1 MFGISLKTIPFP
13 PLIKFDLFYYTLLVI
28 AGDTIIGALSA
39 LAYIGLTYLYISAC
53 ILWQTWYNFGM
64 TTPAQPKLSN
74 TSKMPSKS
82 WSLPAWETCLGAR
95 ITDYDTN
102 KPDVADACKG
112 CYALTGAYMFP
123 NTIKARE
130 HNVLDWQKTD
140 WVQAMVKLIGKAK
153 YFRWFDSGDV
163 YAVALAEKITLVIR
177 ATPNCLHWLPTRA
190 YKDTPIRAVFN
201 RMTTKYHY
209 HKSSYSEA
217 ERVDSG
223 DYLPNAIIR
232 YSSDSVNGKR
242 LSNKMGLNSVIIQS
256 ESDFI
261 PEKGYALC
269 RAYTRGGSC
278 GDCRACWSDKVDTVA
293 YIYHGRSKPNAK
305 NFLKP
310 LLEV

>member
-1 MFGISLKTIPFP
+1 
-13 PLIKFDLFYYTLLVI
+13 
-28 AGDTIIGALSA
+28 
-39 LAYIGLTYLYISAC
+39 
-53 ILWQTWYNFGM
+53 
-64 TTPAQPKLSN
+64 
-74 TSKMPSKS
+74 MPSKS

-95 ITDYDTN
+95 ITNYDTN

-123 NTIKARE
+123 NTIKSRE
-130 HNVLDWQKTD
+130 HNAEDWKNDD
-140 WVQAMVKLIGKAK
+140 WVDAMVKAIGKAK

-163 YAVALAEKITLVIR
+163 YAVELAEKIRLVIK

-190 YKDTPIRAVFN
+190 YKNNSILAVFK
-201 RMTTKYHY
+201 RMTTKYWTR
-209 HKSSYSEA
+209 KGAMSKPKVVIA
-217 ERVDSG
+217 D

-256 ESDFI
+256 EDDFK
-261 PEKGYALC
+261 PEKGYSLC
-269 RAYTRGGSC
+269 RAFKRSGEC
-278 GDCRACWSDKVDTVA
+278 GTCRACWSDKVDTIA
-293 YIYHGRSKPNAK
+293 YVYHGKYKPNAK

>member
-1 MFGISLKTIPFP
+1 MKS
-13 PLIKFDLFYYTLLVI
+13 
-28 AGDTIIGALSA
+28 S
-39 LAYIGLTYLYISAC
+39 
-53 ILWQTWYNFGM
+53 
-64 TTPAQPKLSN
+64 PKLSN

-130 HNVLDWQKTD
+130 HNAEDWKNDD
-140 WVQAMVKLIGKAK
+140 WVDAMVKAIGKAK

-163 YAVALAEKITLVIR
+163 YAVELAEKIRQVIK

-190 YKDTPIRAVFN
+190 HKNNSIFSVYKL
-201 RMTTKYHY
+201 MTTKYWTR
-209 HKSSYSEA
+209 KGGKKII
-217 ERVDSG
+217 SG

-256 ESDFI
+256 EDDFI
-261 PEKGYALC
+261 PEKGYSLC
-269 RAYTRGGSC
+269 RAFKRGGEC
-278 GDCRACWSDKVDTVA
+278 GTCRACWSSDVDTIA
-293 YIYHGRSKPNAK
+293 YVYHGRSKPNAK

>member
-1 MFGISLKTIPFP
+1 MRGIV
-13 PLIKFDLFYYTLLVI
+13 YN
-28 AGDTIIGALSA
+28 LS
-39 LAYIGLTYLYISAC
+39 
-53 ILWQTWYNFGM
+53 M
-64 TTPAQPKLSN
+64 TTPASPKLSN

-95 ITDYDTN
+95 ITNYDTN
-102 KPDVADACKG
+102 EPDVSDACKG

-123 NTIKARE
+123 NTIKARM
-130 HNVLDWQKTD
+130 HNAEDWKKTD
-140 WVQAMVKLIGKAK
+140 WVDAMVKAIGKAK

-163 YAVALAEKITLVIR
+163 YAVALAEKIRMVIK

-190 YKDTPIRAVFN
+190 HKDNGIFSVYK
-201 RMTTKYHY
+201 RMTTKYSY
-209 HKSSYSEA
+209 MKSGVGTPI
-217 ERVDSG
+217 RVECG

-232 YSSDSVNGKR
+232 YSSDSINGAR

-256 ESDFI
+256 ENDFK

-269 RAYTRGGSC
+269 RAFTRGGEC

-293 YIYHGRSKPNAK
+293 YVYHGKYKPNAK

>member
-1 MFGISLKTIPFP
+1 MVRDVKI
-13 PLIKFDLFYYTLLVI
+13 
-28 AGDTIIGALSA
+28 
-39 LAYIGLTYLYISAC
+39 C
-53 ILWQTWYNFGM
+53 IM
-64 TTPAQPKLSN
+64 KSSPKLSN

-95 ITDYDTN
+95 ITNYDTN

-123 NTIKARE
+123 NTIKSRE
-130 HNVLDWQKTD
+130 HNAEDWKNDD
-140 WVQAMVKLIGKAK
+140 WVDAMVKAIGKAK

-163 YAVALAEKITLVIR
+163 YAVALAEKIRLVIK

-190 YKDTPIRAVFN
+190 HKDNGIFAVYK
-201 RMTTKYHY
+201 RMTTKTWVM
-209 HKSSYSEA
+209 KCSTGKPI
-217 ERVDSG
+217 VKPNM

-256 ESDFI
+256 EDDFK
-261 PEKGYALC
+261 PEKGYSLC
-269 RAYTRGGSC
+269 RAYTRGGKC
-278 GDCRACWSDKVDTVA
+278 GDCRACWSSSVDTVA
-293 YIYHGRSKPNAK
+293 YVYHGRSKPNAK
-305 NFLKP
+305 NFQKP

>member
-1 MFGISLKTIPFP
+1 MRGIL
-13 PLIKFDLFYYTLLVI
+13 
-28 AGDTIIGALSA
+28 
-39 LAYIGLTYLYISAC
+39 
-53 ILWQTWYNFGM
+53 YNFYM
-64 TTPAQPKLSN
+64 ITPANPKLSN

-95 ITDYDTN
+95 ITNYDTN
-102 KPDVADACKG
+102 KDDVAPACKG

-123 NTIKARE
+123 NTIKARM
-130 HNVLDWQKTD
+130 HNAEDWKKTD
-140 WVQAMVKLIGKAK
+140 WVDAMVKAIGKAK

-163 YAVALAEKITLVIR
+163 YAEELAEKITLVIR

-201 RMTTKYHY
+201 RMITKYHY
-209 HKSSYSEA
+209 HKSSVGE
-217 ERVDSG
+217 ELRVDSG

-232 YSSDSVNGKR
+232 YSSDSVNGAR

-256 ESDFI
+256 ENDFK

-269 RAYTRGGSC
+269 RAFKRGGEC

-293 YIYHGRSKPNAK
+293 YVYHGKYKPNAK

>member
-1 MFGISLKTIPFP
+1 MEMKS
-13 PLIKFDLFYYTLLVI
+13 
-28 AGDTIIGALSA
+28 S
-39 LAYIGLTYLYISAC
+39 
-53 ILWQTWYNFGM
+53 
-64 TTPAQPKLSN
+64 PKLSN

-102 KPDVADACKG
+102 KPDVAPACKG

-130 HNVLDWQKTD
+130 HNAEDWKNDD
-140 WVQAMVKLIGKAK
+140 WVDAMVKAIGKAK

-163 YAVALAEKITLVIR
+163 YAVELAEKIRLVIK

-190 YKDTPIRAVFN
+190 HKDNGILSVYR
-201 RMTTKYHY
+201 RMTTTTWEMKCSTG
-209 HKSSYSEA
+209 KPKIKPNM
-217 ERVDSG
+217 

-232 YSSDSVNGKR
+232 YSSDSVNGVR
-242 LSNKMGLNSVIIQS
+242 LSNKMGLNSVIIQA
-256 ESDFI
+256 EDDFK
-261 PEKGYALC
+261 PEKGYSLC

-278 GDCRACWSDKVDTVA
+278 GDCRACWSDKVDTIA
-293 YIYHGRSKPNAK
+293 YVYHGKYKPNAK

>member
-1 MFGISLKTIPFP
+1 MIAAG
-13 PLIKFDLFYYTLLVI
+13 PL
-28 AGDTIIGALSA
+28 
-39 LAYIGLTYLYISAC
+39 LARAYMSLTYLYISAC
-53 ILWQTWYNFGM
+53 FMRAQVYNYYM
-64 TTPAQPKLSN
+64 VTPANPKLSN

-102 KPDVADACKG
+102 KPDVAPACKG

-130 HNVLDWQKTD
+130 HNVTDWQKTD
-140 WVQAMVKLIGKAK
+140 WVDAMVKAIGKAK

-163 YAVALAEKITLVIR
+163 YHVTLAQKIREVIR
-177 ATPNCLHWLPTRA
+177 LTPNCLHWLPTRA

-201 RMTTKYHY
+201 LMTTKYKEDY
-209 HKSSYSEA
+209 RAMSKP
-217 ERVDSG
+217 VIVQSG

-232 YSSDSVNGKR
+232 YSSDSVTGKR

-256 ESDFI
+256 EDDFV
-261 PEKGYALC
+261 PEQGYALC
-269 RAYTRGGSC
+269 RAFKRDGEC
-278 GDCRACWSDKVDTVA
+278 GTCRACWSDKVNTIA
-293 YIYHGRSKPNAK
+293 YVYHGKYKPNAK